1 MAASSVISV
10 KVCLWTVCGCKY
22 IANKLYR
29 SKTILIGRTFSMF
42 NIIKIPRKYLRELL
56 HDSNVAFHCK
66 KSLTAILGGKLF
78 GEVFYR
84 PSTAPV
90 GATTDLG
97 ATDRRWSATGDSGK
111 CGPLSLHNSAKGL
124 DLWSPNVTSWIRA
137 CVFTAMHG
145 MQTRSSD
152 ENCVCLSVRL
162 SVCRTREL

>member
-78 GEVFYR
+78 REVFCR

-90 GATTDLG
+90 NWIIRRNNWYINQWVNCHMSAGCCHQRLPRTLYSQRPHVAPLILCGLCKTFPAQQDNCTHTHTDAHAHTT
-97 ATDRRWSATGDSGK
+97 
-111 CGPLSLHNSAKGL
+111 
-124 DLWSPNVTSWIRA
+124 
-137 CVFTAMHG
+137 
-145 MQTRSSD
+145 
-152 ENCVCLSVRL
+152 VR
-162 SVCRTREL
+162 